1 MKIDLSKEKLFD
13 TDEIIL
19 DKPIN
24 FIFGKNGTGKSTIT
38 RLVKEQIRDK
48 DIRIYQGLKSV
59 VANGRLNSVTLGE
72 ENVSAQRNIENF
84 EKEIADFIKKKQGYE
99 DDRQSLNGEISSIN
113 QKIKTQEN
121 KINNFYSSSAREIKN
136 NNLHIA
142 STSYNQ
148 PAFKEEVKYA
158 FHLSEDE
165 RNKCKEYLK
174 IADKK
179 ANLIK
184 LPEIDFS
191 ILLEDTKAIFEKKIE
206 EERVVKRL
214 DSDSKINFA
223 KRG

>member
-148 PAFKEEVKYA
+148 PAFKEEVKK
-158 FHLSEDE
+158 LRS
-165 RNKCKEYLK
+165 YLM
-174 IADKK
+174 
-179 ANLIK
+179 
-184 LPEIDFS
+184 
-191 ILLEDTKAIFEKKIE
+191 
-206 EERVVKRL
+206 
-214 DSDSKINFA
+214 
-223 KRG
+223 